1 MNHQKCG
8 DHDCGK
14 TNQWQ
19 YAPEHASYQCLE
31 YCYPC
36 RHGII
41 KIFALVM
48 YYMSG
53 PKNIDLV
60 CKPMIP
66 IPYKVSSKKKENPGN
81 CVRFNIQNC
90 EMLVDIIKYK
100 KEETDSKYIEEPFCN
115 SDIQVSHRFGILKK
129 ILTLSFRIVILEPDE
144 EHEKRNSK
152 C

>member
-1 MNHQKCG
+1 MMSRCDQNFFKPSPSTQCLRMNKEGIESMNHQKCG

-48 YYMSG
+48 YHMSG

-81 CVRFNIQNC
+81 SVRFNIQNC
-90 EMLVDIIKYK
+90 
-100 KEETDSKYIEEPFCN
+100 
-115 SDIQVSHRFGILKK
+115 
-129 ILTLSFRIVILEPDE
+129 
-144 EHEKRNSK
+144 
-152 C
+152 